1 MELRSNRSRETVSHC
16 KYPNDLPPCRE
27 SERERARERERERGR
42 ERERESPGCVQARE
56 SAREREREH
65 CKKKK
70 KKRKSRKRRRRRS
83 TERESGR
90 VSQFPQSCPYRMGGL
105 LVRGTSHVPLALE
118 RARETRESKQS
129 WKKPYYGL
137 RQWRWQVAL
146 AALTGRAV
154 KKLSILGKS
163 HCSQDAW
170 LVQFDIS

>member
-27 SERERARERERERGR
+27 SERERARERERGR
-42 ERERESPGCVQARE
+42 ERERKPWLRASKRE
-56 SAREREREH
+56 REREREH

-70 KKRKSRKRRRRRS
+70 KRKNRKRRRRRS